1 MARVELPTS
10 RLRLRKRRM
19 RIRLT
24 LVFCCAAALLFVLTV
39 GIAHIPILRVQGIVI
54 SGVETMSTSTVEK
67 FVAERLKGYY
77 GYLFPKNNI
86 FLYPREAI
94 VQDLARTY
102 SLFLSIDVFADDF
115 QTVAVHA
122 VERKP
127 SALWCTANNSGR
139 VPCYFMDENG
149 IVYAEA
155 PSFSETVYVSYYG
168 PAVEAGAPK
177 QYLTRIEFQEL
188 SALVDAFTLQ
198 LKDQK
203 IVSVLVDAERD
214 VHVLFASGFKVLF
227 GLTDASGDV
236 FERFSVA
243 FEHKPLA
250 DYTLGDVEYLD
261 LRFGDKL
268 YYKLK
273 HAPEG
278 VASTTP

>member
-1 MARVELPTS
+1 
-10 RLRLRKRRM
+10 M

-24 LVFCCAAALLFVLTV
+24 LVFFCALALLFVLTV
-39 GIAHIPILRVQGIVI
+39 GIAHLPILRVQSVVV
-54 SGVETMSTSTVEK
+54 SGVETMSTSTIEA
-67 FVAERLKGYY
+67 FVQARLKGYY
-77 GYLFPKNNI
+77 GYVFPKNNI

-94 VQDLARTY
+94 IGDLARTY
-102 SLFLSIDVFADDF
+102 SLFLSVDVFAEDF

-127 SALWCTANNSGR
+127 NALWCTANNSGR

-155 PSFSETVYVSYYG
+155 PLFSEPVYVSYYG

-177 QYLTRIEFQEL
+177 QYLTRVEFQEL

-203 IVSVLVDAERD
+203 ILSVSVDAERD
-214 VHVLFASGFKVLF
+214 VHVVFASGFKVLF
-227 GLTDASGDV
+227 GLTEASGDV
-236 FERFSVA
+236 FERFTVA
-243 FEHKPLA
+243 FEHQPLA
-250 DYTLGDVEYLD
+250 DYTLADVEYLD

-273 HAPEG
+273 YASEK
-278 VASTTP
+278 VASSTPR